1 MTIVVAYADSPP
13 GHAAV
18 AAAVAESSRA
28 RETVIIVPAV
38 RGDEVPDV
46 GEVETRWP
54 DIVGRV
60 EVERGDLGDPSDTV
74 VQVAQRRDA
83 RLVVLGLRART
94 PGREAGLRQHGPA
107 DPARRHVSGVGGQA
121 AASLTCSQS

>member
-1 MTIVVAYADSPP
+1 MTIVVAYADTPP

-18 AAAVAESSRA
+18 AAAADESSRE

-38 RGDEVPDV
+38 RGDKAPDV

-54 DIVGRV
+54 DIAGRV
-60 EVERGDLGDPSDTV
+60 EVERGELGDPSDTV

-94 PGREAGLRQHGPA
+94 PVGKLVFGSTAQRILLDATCPVLAVKPTVAGA
-107 DPARRHVSGVGGQA
+107 
-121 AASLTCSQS
+121 

>member
-1 MTIVVAYADSPP
+1 MTIVVAYADTPP

-18 AAAVAESSRA
+18 AAAVAEASRA
-28 RETVIIVPAV
+28 RETVILVPAV
-38 RGDEVPDV
+38 RGDQAPDV

-54 DIVGRV
+54 DIAGRV

-94 PGREAGLRQHGPA
+94 P
-107 DPARRHVSGVGGQA
+107 VGKLVFGSTAQRILLDA
-121 AASLTCSQS
+121 TCPVLAVKPQLP

>member
-1 MTIVVAYADSPP
+1 MTIVVAYADTPP

-18 AAAVAESSRA
+18 AAAVAEASRE

-54 DIVGRV
+54 DIAGRV

-94 PGREAGLRQHGPA
+94 P
-107 DPARRHVSGVGGQA
+107 VGKLVFGSTAQRILLDA
-121 AASLTCSQS
+121 TCPVLAVKPQLP

>member
-1 MTIVVAYADSPP
+1 MTIVVAYADTPP

-18 AAAVAESSRA
+18 AAAVAESARE
-28 RETVIIVPAV
+28 RETVIIVPAA
-38 RGDEVPDV
+38 RGDNVPDV
-46 GEVETRWP
+46 REVETRWP
-54 DIVGRV
+54 DIAGRV

-94 PGREAGLRQHGPA
+94 PVGKLVFGSTAQRILLDATCPVLAVKPTVAGP
-107 DPARRHVSGVGGQA
+107 
-121 AASLTCSQS
+121 

>member
-1 MTIVVAYADSPP
+1 MTIVVAYADTPP

-18 AAAVAESSRA
+18 AAAAAESARE

-38 RGDEVPDV
+38 RGDSAPDV
-46 GEVETRWP
+46 GEVEARWP
-54 DIVGRV
+54 DIAGRV

-94 PGREAGLRQHGPA
+94 PVGKLVFGSTAQRILLDATCPVLAVKPTMAGA
-107 DPARRHVSGVGGQA
+107 
-121 AASLTCSQS
+121 

>member
-1 MTIVVAYADSPP
+1 MTIVVAYADTPP

-18 AAAVAESSRA
+18 AAAVAESSRE

-38 RGDEVPDV
+38 RGDEAPDV
-46 GEVETRWP
+46 ADVETRWP
-54 DIVGRV
+54 DIAGRV

-94 PGREAGLRQHGPA
+94 PVGKLVFGSTAQRILLDATCPVLAVKPTVAGA
-107 DPARRHVSGVGGQA
+107 
-121 AASLTCSQS
+121 

>member
-1 MTIVVAYADSPP
+1 MTIVVAYADTPP

-18 AAAVAESSRA
+18 AAAVAEASRA

-38 RGDEVPDV
+38 RGDEAPDV

-54 DIVGRV
+54 DIAGRV

-94 PGREAGLRQHGPA
+94 P
-107 DPARRHVSGVGGQA
+107 VGKLVFGSTAQRILLDA
-121 AASLTCSQS
+121 TCPVLAVKPQLP

>member
-1 MTIVVAYADSPP
+1 MTIVVAYADTPP

-18 AAAVAESSRA
+18 KAAVAESSRE

-38 RGDEVPDV
+38 RGDTAPDV
-46 GEVETRWP
+46 GEVEARWP
-54 DIVGRV
+54 DIAGRV

-94 PGREAGLRQHGPA
+94 PVGKLVFGSTAQRILLDATCPVLAVKPTVAGP
-107 DPARRHVSGVGGQA
+107 
-121 AASLTCSQS
+121 

>member
-1 MTIVVAYADSPP
+1 MTIVVAYADTPP

-18 AAAVAESSRA
+18 AAAVAESSRE

-38 RGDEVPDV
+38 RGDNVPDV

-54 DIVGRV
+54 DIAGRV

-83 RLVVLGLRART
+83 RLVVLGLRARN
-94 PGREAGLRQHGPA
+94 P
-107 DPARRHVSGVGGQA
+107 VGKLVFGSTAQRILLDATCPVLAVKPTA
-121 AASLTCSQS
+121 AAP